1 MCVGWRVE
9 NDRDVNGWM
18 RGYEASP
25 GSSILV
31 EVVPYECVLGGGWR
45 MTGV

>member
-1 MCVGWRVE
+1 MVSLS
-9 NDRDVNGWM
+9 NGAIWM

-31 EVVPYECVLGGGWR
+31 EVVPYKCVLGGE
-45 MTGV
+45 